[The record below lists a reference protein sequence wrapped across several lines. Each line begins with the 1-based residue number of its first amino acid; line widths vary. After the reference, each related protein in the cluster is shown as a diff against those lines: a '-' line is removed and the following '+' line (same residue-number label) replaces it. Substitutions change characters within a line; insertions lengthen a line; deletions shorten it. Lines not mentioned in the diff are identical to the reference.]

1 MHLALVGTPNSGKTA
16 LFNALT
22 GSRQKVANYP
32 GVTVERKEGSF
43 VTPSGRQVSV
53 VDLPGTYSLRGR
65 SPDEEIT
72 RDVVLGR
79 TKGEAM
85 PDLVLCVAD
94 STNLRLTIRLV
105 LELKSTGRPLAL
117 VLNMFDI
124 ATRRGVTVDVPRLS
138 EALGVPVVTSI
149 AVRKGGTA
157 DLLRLTDEI
166 AGASATPHRQNL
178 WEPLTVSQL
187 RATQREADR
196 IIAATVSL
204 PARPDTW
211 TARIDAVVLH
221 PVAGLAILMLLLFVM
236 FQAVFAWAQPL
247 MELLSSAFEALGQFV
262 HDTLP
267 AGLLQSFLQN
277 GVISGVG
284 SVIVFLPQII
294 IIFLFI
300 LLLEDFGYMAR
311 AAFLMDRIMG
321 GAGLHGRAFIPL
333 LSSFACAIPGIMA
346 TRVIDNR
353 RDRLTTILIA
363 PLMTCSARIPV
374 YTLIISAF
382 IPAKMIWGWV
392 NLQGLVMFGLY
403 AAGIVSALG
412 DVVPD
417 QILHVARLRAGA
429 VHAGTARLQDAAA
442 EEHRDRHLHAR
453 EYVPAARR
461 HHDLLDDGADLVS
474 GVVPGSRLPAPTEP
488 AINYSLAAMIGKAI
502 APLLSPLG
510 FNWQIAVALI
520 PGMAAR
526 EVAVAALGTVYA
538 IEGGKEAADA
548 NRTGAGDQ
556 MEPCHRAVAAR
567 LVHLRAAMRFH
578 AGGDPP
584 RNRQLEVDGGHLRLH
599 AGARLCREFCHLQ
612 HRGGARRRVAKGRH
626 GTVMGIE
633 NFRQLAGYNH
643 WANRRLYDAALKMP
657 DEHYRRPTGVFFGSL
672 HGTLNHLLLTDR
684 VWLKRLTGEGEHPA
698 RLNAILHEDL
708 KDLVRARMT
717 EDARLIKVI
726 GGYSAADLGNTVSYQ
741 TMSGAPQQQP
751 LRDILLHL
759 FNHQTHHRGHAHA
772 CCSIVTG
779 TEPLSLDLLLFQ
791 RGVPAPDLN

>member
-1 MHLALVGTPNSGKTA
+1 MEPPLMHLALVGTPNSGKTS

-43 VTPSGRQVSV
+43 VTPRGRQVSV

-72 RDVVLGR
+72 RDIVLGR
-79 TKGEAM
+79 ATGEAL

-94 STNLRLTIRLV
+94 STNLRLTIRLA
-105 LELKSTGRPLAL
+105 LELKRTGRPLML

-124 ATRRGVTVDVPRLS
+124 ATRRGVSVDVAQLS
-138 EALGVPVVTSI
+138 EALGIPVVTSI

-157 DLLRLTDEI
+157 DLLRRTDEI
-166 AGASATPHRQNL
+166 AAQAASIPVQQNL
-178 WEPLTVSQL
+178 WQPLTVAEL

-196 IIAATVSL
+196 IIAATISL
-204 PARPDTW
+204 PSRPDTW

-221 PVAGLAILMLLLFVM
+221 PVAGLAILALILFVM

-247 MELLSSAFEALGQFV
+247 MELLSDSFTALGQLV

-300 LLLEDFGYMAR
+300 LMLEDFGYMAR

-382 IPAKMIWGWV
+382 IPDQLVWGWV
-392 NLQGLVMFGLY
+392 NLRGLVMFGLY
-403 AAGIVSALG
+403 AAGIASALG
-412 DVVPD
+412 VSFLIKFFMWRDYAPAPFMLELPD
-417 QILHVARLRAGA
+417 YKMPRARSIAIGVYTRAKMFLQRAGTTIFSMMVLIWFLA
-429 VHAGTARLQDAAA
+429 SFPLAPAGAQD
-442 EEHRDRHLHAR
+442 
-453 EYVPAARR
+453 
-461 HHDLLDDGADLVS
+461 
-474 GVVPGSRLPAPTEP
+474 P
-488 AINYSLAAMIGKAI
+488 AINYSFAAMIGKAL
-502 APLLSPLG
+502 APLLAPLG

-538 IEGGKEAADA
+538 IEGGKEAAEQIGQMLA
-548 NRTGAGDQ
+548 TKWSLATALSLLAWYIFAPQCASTLAVIRRETGSWKWMAITFAYMFALAYAASLATYNIARASGAG
-556 MEPCHRAVAAR
+556 
-567 LVHLRAAMRFH
+567 
-578 AGGDPP
+578 
-584 RNRQLEVDGGHLRLH
+584 
-599 AGARLCREFCHLQ
+599 
-612 HRGGARRRVAKGRH
+612 
-626 GTVMGIE
+626 
-633 NFRQLAGYNH
+633 
-643 WANRRLYDAALKMP
+643 
-657 DEHYRRPTGVFFGSL
+657 
-672 HGTLNHLLLTDR
+672 
-684 VWLKRLTGEGEHPA
+684 
-698 RLNAILHEDL
+698 
-708 KDLVRARMT
+708 
-717 EDARLIKVI
+717 
-726 GGYSAADLGNTVSYQ
+726 
-741 TMSGAPQQQP
+741 
-751 LRDILLHL
+751 
-759 FNHQTHHRGHAHA
+759 
-772 CCSIVTG
+772 
-779 TEPLSLDLLLFQ
+779 
-791 RGVPAPDLN
+791 

>member
-1 MHLALVGTPNSGKTA
+1 MEAPLMHLALVGTPNSGKTS

-43 VTPSGRQVSV
+43 VTPLGRQVSV

-72 RDVVLGR
+72 RDIVLGR
-79 TKGEAM
+79 TAGEAV

-94 STNLRLTIRLV
+94 STNLRLTIRLL
-105 LELKSTGRPLAL
+105 LELKRTGRPLML

-124 ATRRGVTVDVPRLS
+124 ATRRGVTVDVAQLS
-138 EALGVPVVTSI
+138 AALGIPVVTSI
-149 AVRKGGTA
+149 AVRKGGIA
-157 DLLRLTDEI
+157 ELLRRTDEF
-166 AGASATPHRQNL
+166 ATHAPVPLQENL
-178 WEPLTVSQL
+178 WEPLTVAQL

-196 IIAATVSL
+196 IIGATISL

-221 PVAGLAILMLLLFVM
+221 PVAGLAILALILFVM
-236 FQAVFAWAQPL
+236 FQAVFAWAQPV
-247 MELLSSAFEALGQFV
+247 MELLSSGFEALGQLV
-262 HDTLP
+262 HATLP

-382 IPAKMIWGWV
+382 IPAKQVWGFV
-392 NLQGLVMFGLY
+392 SLQGLVMFGLY
-403 AAGIVSALG
+403 AAGIASALGVSALIKFMMWR
-412 DVVPD
+412 DYAPAPFMLELPD
-417 QILHVARLRAGA
+417 YKLPRARSIAIGIYTRAKMFLQRAGTTIFSMMVLIWFLA
-429 VHAGTARLQDAAA
+429 SFPLAPEGAQD
-442 EEHRDRHLHAR
+442 
-453 EYVPAARR
+453 
-461 HHDLLDDGADLVS
+461 
-474 GVVPGSRLPAPTEP
+474 P
-488 AINYSLAAMIGKAI
+488 AINYSFAAMIGKALE
-502 APLLSPLG
+502 PLFAPLG
-510 FNWQIAVALI
+510 FNWQIVVALI

-538 IEGGKEAADA
+538 IEGGKEAADQIGQLLA
-548 NRTGAGDQ
+548 TKWSLATALSLLVWYIFAPQCASTLAVIRRETGSWSWMAITFTYMFALAYAASLATYSIAYALGAG
-556 MEPCHRAVAAR
+556 
-567 LVHLRAAMRFH
+567 
-578 AGGDPP
+578 
-584 RNRQLEVDGGHLRLH
+584 
-599 AGARLCREFCHLQ
+599 
-612 HRGGARRRVAKGRH
+612 
-626 GTVMGIE
+626 
-633 NFRQLAGYNH
+633 
-643 WANRRLYDAALKMP
+643 
-657 DEHYRRPTGVFFGSL
+657 
-672 HGTLNHLLLTDR
+672 
-684 VWLKRLTGEGEHPA
+684 
-698 RLNAILHEDL
+698 
-708 KDLVRARMT
+708 
-717 EDARLIKVI
+717 
-726 GGYSAADLGNTVSYQ
+726 
-741 TMSGAPQQQP
+741 
-751 LRDILLHL
+751 
-759 FNHQTHHRGHAHA
+759 
-772 CCSIVTG
+772 
-779 TEPLSLDLLLFQ
+779 
-791 RGVPAPDLN
+791 

>member
-43 VTPSGRQVSV
+43 VTPKGRQVSV

-72 RDVVLGR
+72 RDIVLGR
-79 TKGEAM
+79 SQGEAV

-94 STNLRLTIRLV
+94 STNLRLTIRLL

-124 ATRRGVTVDVPRLS
+124 ASRRGVTVDVPRLS

-157 DLLRLTDEI
+157 DLLRLTDDILAQAPTKPRE
-166 AGASATPHRQNL
+166 NL
-178 WEPLTVSQL
+178 WRPLTVSEL
-187 RATQREADR
+187 RATQHDADR

-204 PARPDTW
+204 PTRPDTW

-221 PVAGLAILMLLLFVM
+221 PVGGLAILLAILFVM

-247 MELLSSAFEALGQFV
+247 MQLLSSAFDAAGQFV

-267 AGLLQSFLQN
+267 AGLVQSFLQN

-284 SVIVFLPQII
+284 NVVVFLPQII

-311 AAFLMDRIMG
+311 AAFLMDRVMG

-382 IPAKMIWGWV
+382 IPAKDVVGWV

-403 AAGIVSALG
+403 AAGIASALG
-412 DVVPD
+412 VSFLVKFFMWRDDQPAPFMLELPD
-417 QILHVARLRAGA
+417 YKMPRVKSVAIGIYNRAKMFLQRAGTTIFA
-429 VHAGTARLQDAAA
+429 MMVLIWFVASFPQPPSGAA
-442 EEHRDRHLHAR
+442 
-453 EYVPAARR
+453 
-461 HHDLLDDGADLVS
+461 
-474 GVVPGSRLPAPTEP
+474 EP
-488 AINYSLAAMIGKAI
+488 AINYSLAAMIGKAV
-502 APLLSPLG
+502 APLLAPVG

-538 IEGGKEAADA
+538 IEGGKEAAA
-548 NRTGAGDQ
+548 QIGQVLAGKWSLATALSLLAWYIFAPQCASTLAVIRRETGSWKWMAATFAYMLALAYAASLATYNIAVALGAG
-556 MEPCHRAVAAR
+556 
-567 LVHLRAAMRFH
+567 
-578 AGGDPP
+578 
-584 RNRQLEVDGGHLRLH
+584 
-599 AGARLCREFCHLQ
+599 
-612 HRGGARRRVAKGRH
+612 
-626 GTVMGIE
+626 
-633 NFRQLAGYNH
+633 
-643 WANRRLYDAALKMP
+643 
-657 DEHYRRPTGVFFGSL
+657 
-672 HGTLNHLLLTDR
+672 
-684 VWLKRLTGEGEHPA
+684 
-698 RLNAILHEDL
+698 
-708 KDLVRARMT
+708 
-717 EDARLIKVI
+717 
-726 GGYSAADLGNTVSYQ
+726 
-741 TMSGAPQQQP
+741 
-751 LRDILLHL
+751 
-759 FNHQTHHRGHAHA
+759 
-772 CCSIVTG
+772 
-779 TEPLSLDLLLFQ
+779 
-791 RGVPAPDLN
+791 

>member
-1 MHLALVGTPNSGKTA
+1 MHLALVGTPNSGKTS

-43 VTPSGRQVSV
+43 VTPLGRQVSV

-72 RDVVLGR
+72 RDIVLGR
-79 TKGEAM
+79 ASGEAL

-94 STNLRLTIRLV
+94 STNLRLTIRLA
-105 LELKSTGRPLAL
+105 LELKRTGRPLLL

-124 ATRRGVTVDVPRLS
+124 ATRRGVSVDVAQLS
-138 EALGVPVVTSI
+138 EVLDIPVVTSI

-157 DLLRLTDEI
+157 DLLRRTDEI
-166 AGASATPHRQNL
+166 AAQTASSPVQQNL
-178 WEPLTVSQL
+178 WQPLTVAEL

-196 IIAATVSL
+196 IIAATISL
-204 PARPDTW
+204 PSRPDTW

-221 PVAGLAILMLLLFVM
+221 PVAGLAILALILFVM

-247 MELLSSAFEALGQFV
+247 MELLSDSFTALGQLV
-262 HDTLP
+262 HDNLP

-300 LLLEDFGYMAR
+300 LMLEDFGYMAR

-382 IPAKMIWGWV
+382 IPDQQVWGWV
-392 NLQGLVMFGLY
+392 NLRGLVMFGLY
-403 AAGIVSALG
+403 AAGIASALG
-412 DVVPD
+412 VSFLIKFFMWRDYAPAPFMLELPD
-417 QILHVARLRAGA
+417 YKMPRARSIAIGVYTRAKMFLQRAGTTIFSMMVLIWFLA
-429 VHAGTARLQDAAA
+429 SFPLAPAGAQD
-442 EEHRDRHLHAR
+442 
-453 EYVPAARR
+453 
-461 HHDLLDDGADLVS
+461 
-474 GVVPGSRLPAPTEP
+474 P
-488 AINYSLAAMIGKAI
+488 AINYSFAAMIGKALE
-502 APLLSPLG
+502 PLLAPLG

-538 IEGGKEAADA
+538 IEGGKEAK
-548 NRTGAGDQ
+548 
-556 MEPCHRAVAAR
+556 
-567 LVHLRAAMRFH
+567 
-578 AGGDPP
+578 
-584 RNRQLEVDGGHLRLH
+584 LEVDGDHLRLH
-599 AGARLCREFCHLQ
+599 VRARLCRKSCDLQ
-612 HRGGARRRVAKGRH
+612 HRARPGR
-626 GTVMGIE
+626 
-633 NFRQLAGYNH
+633 
-643 WANRRLYDAALKMP
+643 
-657 DEHYRRPTGVFFGSL
+657 
-672 HGTLNHLLLTDR
+672 
-684 VWLKRLTGEGEHPA
+684 WL
-698 RLNAILHEDL
+698 IL
-708 KDLVRARMT
+708 RA
-717 EDARLIKVI
+717 
-726 GGYSAADLGNTVSYQ
+726 
-741 TMSGAPQQQP
+741 P
-751 LRDILLHL
+751 HL
-759 FNHQTHHRGHAHA
+759 FSRAPHAR
-772 CCSIVTG
+772 SIAKYFSQV
-779 TEPLSLDLLLFQ
+779 F
-791 RGVPAPDLN
+791 

>member
-1 MHLALVGTPNSGKTA
+1 MEAPLMHLALVGTPNSGKTS

-32 GVTVERKEGSF
+32 GVTVERKEGFF
-43 VTPSGRQVSV
+43 VTPRGRQVSV

-72 RDVVLGR
+72 RDFVLGR
-79 TKGEAM
+79 ARGESL

-94 STNLRLTIRLV
+94 STSLRLTIRLL
-105 LELKSTGRPLAL
+105 LELKKTGRPLML

-124 ATRRGVTVDVPRLS
+124 AQRRGVTVDVARLS
-138 EALGVPVVTSI
+138 DLLGIPVVTSI
-149 AVRKGGTA
+149 AVRKGGTS
-157 DLLRLTDEI
+157 DLLRRTDEI
-166 AGASATPHRQNL
+166 GAQAAVGTQQNL
-178 WEPLTVSQL
+178 WQPLSIAEL

-221 PVAGLAILMLLLFVM
+221 PVGGIIILGLVLFVM

-247 MELLSSAFEALGQFV
+247 MELLSHAFGALGQSV

-284 SVIVFLPQII
+284 SVIVFLPQIV

-382 IPAKMIWGWV
+382 IPAEQLWGWV
-392 NLQGLVMFGLY
+392 DLRGLVMFGLY
-403 AAGIVSALG
+403 AAGITSALCVSFLIKFFMLR
-412 DVVPD
+412 DYAPAPFMLELPD
-417 QILHVARLRAGA
+417 YKLPRPRSIAIGIYTRAKMFLQRAGTTIFA
-429 VHAGTARLQDAAA
+429 MMVLIWFLASFPTPPAGVA
-442 EEHRDRHLHAR
+442 
-453 EYVPAARR
+453 
-461 HHDLLDDGADLVS
+461 G
-474 GVVPGSRLPAPTEP
+474 P
-488 AINYSLAAMIGKAI
+488 AINYSLAAVVGKTL
-502 APLLSPLG
+502 APLFAPLG
-510 FNWQIAVALI
+510 FNWQIVVALI

-538 IEGGKEAADA
+538 IEGGKEAADQIGQVLA
-548 NRTGAGDQ
+548 TKWSLATALSLLAWYIFAPQCASTLAVIRRETGSSKWMALTFGY
-556 MEPCHRAVAAR
+556 MLMLAYAAS
-567 LVHLRAAMRFH
+567 
-578 AGGDPP
+578 
-584 RNRQLEVDGGHLRLH
+584 
-599 AGARLCREFCHLQ
+599 
-612 HRGGARRRVAKGRH
+612 
-626 GTVMGIE
+626 
-633 NFRQLAGYNH
+633 LA
-643 WANRRLYDAALKMP
+643 
-657 DEHYRRPTGVFFGSL
+657 T
-672 HGTLNHLLLTDR
+672 
-684 VWLKRLTGEGEHPA
+684 
-698 RLNAILHEDL
+698 
-708 KDLVRARMT
+708 
-717 EDARLIKVI
+717 
-726 GGYSAADLGNTVSYQ
+726 YSAAIALGA
-741 TMSGAPQQQP
+741 G
-751 LRDILLHL
+751 
-759 FNHQTHHRGHAHA
+759 
-772 CCSIVTG
+772 
-779 TEPLSLDLLLFQ
+779 
-791 RGVPAPDLN
+791 

>member
-32 GVTVERKEGSF
+32 GVTVERKEG
-43 VTPSGRQVSV
+43 V
-53 VDLPGTYSLRGR
+53 VRHARRAGR
-65 SPDEEIT
+65 SRWSTCPAPIRCAAAART
-72 RDVVLGR
+72 RRSRATSCWAAPPARPL
-79 TKGEAM
+79 

-94 STNLRLTIRLV
+94 STNLRLTLRLV
-105 LELKSTGRPLAL
+105 LELKSTGRPLVL

-157 DLLRLTDEI
+157 ELLRLTDEI
-166 AGASATPHRQNL
+166 AGAGASRRTRQNL
-178 WEPLTVSQL
+178 WQPLTVAQL

-221 PVAGLAILMLLLFVM
+221 PVAGLAILLLILFVM

-247 MELLSSAFEALGQFV
+247 MDLLSAGFDALGQLV

-294 IIFLFI
+294 ILFLFI

-382 IPAKMIWGWV
+382 IPAKQIWGWV

-403 AAGIVSALG
+403 AAGIASALG
-412 DVVPD
+412 VSFL
-417 QILHVARLRAGA
+417 IKFFMLARLRAGA
-429 VHAGTARLQDAAA
+429 VHAGIARLQDAA
-442 EEHRDRHLHAR
+442 RC
-453 EYVPAARR
+453 AA
-461 HHDLLDDGADLVS
+461 
-474 GVVPGSRLPAPTEP
+474 SRSASTRAPRCSCSAPAPR
-488 AINYSLAAMIGKAI
+488 S
-502 APLLSPLG
+502 S
-510 FNWQIAVALI
+510 
-520 PGMAAR
+520 R
-526 EVAVAALGTVYA
+526 
-538 IEGGKEAADA
+538 
-548 NRTGAGDQ
+548 
-556 MEPCHRAVAAR
+556 
-567 LVHLRAAMRFH
+567 
-578 AGGDPP
+578 
-584 RNRQLEVDGGHLRLH
+584 
-599 AGARLCREFCHLQ
+599 
-612 HRGGARRRVAKGRH
+612 
-626 GTVMGIE
+626 
-633 NFRQLAGYNH
+633 
-643 WANRRLYDAALKMP
+643 
-657 DEHYRRPTGVFFGSL
+657 
-672 HGTLNHLLLTDR
+672 
-684 VWLKRLTGEGEHPA
+684 
-698 RLNAILHEDL
+698 
-708 KDLVRARMT
+708 
-717 EDARLIKVI
+717 
-726 GGYSAADLGNTVSYQ
+726 
-741 TMSGAPQQQP
+741 
-751 LRDILLHL
+751 
-759 FNHQTHHRGHAHA
+759 
-772 CCSIVTG
+772 
-779 TEPLSLDLLLFQ
+779 
-791 RGVPAPDLN
+791 